1 MKSWLRSL
9 FAGRPSWMNAMM
21 VFSGYMAI
29 VYMPWD
35 LFVKPVAVD
44 EEVWFGIMFYGWA
57 AKFTGLF
64 HWAVYAAAA
73 YGFRNMKSWMWP
85 WAAVYVAQVAFG
97 MLVWNLLYGV
107 SGFGG
112 FVIAVSAFLIFS
124 ALARELWQAQ
134 PLFEA
139 DQRTLGERYG
149 GWALITGASA
159 GLGVEFARRL
169 ARDGISC
176 ALTARREERLTS
188 LASELEA
195 TYGVETRVIP
205 ADLQDPAEVER
216 VADAV
221 ADLDLGILVNNAGL
235 GGAGGF
241 GKVDLA
247 RLRAMVAVNCTAPVV
262 LTHKLLPKLRERE
275 RAAIII
281 TGSVAGRVPLP
292 LHSVYA
298 ASKAFDL
305 FLGEALAVELADE
318 NIDVLV
324 LEPGPTATEFQ
335 EVAGEIA
342 HGGASPADVVDDAFE
357 ALGRQP
363 ALISGWKNWLRGFVG
378 PRLLPRPLMA
388 HIARDVIAKQV
399 PDDMR

>member
-1 MKSWLRSL
+1 MESWLRYL
-9 FAGRPSWMNAMM
+9 FAGRPGWMNALM

-35 LFVKPVAVD
+35 IFVKPVAVD
-44 EEVWFGIMFYGWA
+44 EEVWFGVMFHGGA
-57 AKFTGLF
+57 AKFTALF
-64 HWAVYAAAA
+64 HWAVYAAGA

-107 SGFGG
+107 GGFGG
-112 FVIAVSAFLIFS
+112 FVIAVASFLIFG
-124 ALARELWQAQ
+124 ALARALWLAQ
-134 PLFEA
+134 PLFEGEY
-139 DQRTLGERYG
+139 RTLGERYG
-149 GWALITGASA
+149 GWALVTGASA
-159 GLGVEFARRL
+159 GLGAEFARRL
-169 ARDGISC
+169 ARDGIAC
-176 ALTARREERLTS
+176 ALTARREDRLTS
-188 LASELEA
+188 LAKELEA

-205 ADLQDPAEVER
+205 ADLQDPKEVDR
-216 VADAV
+216 LADAV

-235 GGAGGF
+235 GGAGSF
-241 GKVDLA
+241 GKVDLE
-247 RLRAMVAVNCTAPVV
+247 RLRAMIAVNCAAPVV
-262 LTHKLLPKLRERE
+262 LTHKLLPKLRERG

-281 TGSVAGRVPLP
+281 TGSVAGRIPLP
-292 LHSVYA
+292 LHSVYS

-305 FLGEALAVELADE
+305 FLGEALAVELADDG
-318 NIDVLV
+318 IDVLV

-335 EVAGEIA
+335 EVAGEIS

-363 ALISGWKNWLRGFVG
+363 AIISGWKNWFRGFAA

-388 HIARDVIAKQV
+388 RIARDVVAQQT